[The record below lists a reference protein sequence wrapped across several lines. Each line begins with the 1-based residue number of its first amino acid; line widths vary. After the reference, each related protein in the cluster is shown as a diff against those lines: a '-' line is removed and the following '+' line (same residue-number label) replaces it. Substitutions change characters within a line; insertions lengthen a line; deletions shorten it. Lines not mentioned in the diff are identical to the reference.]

1 MPVRNRGDEM
11 VETKGNAQRSR
22 RSSSGASRR
31 RVEQVRVNKS
41 GPEHAEPTLEAD
53 LSAMA
58 DGSTETQQP
67 ICSVALCPICMVV
80 TAVGEARPDLVQ
92 HLLLASR
99 EVLLAVRSVI
109 DARLEGTPAPSKLER
124 ITVE

>member
-1 MPVRNRGDEM
+1 MA
-11 VETKGNAQRSR
+11 ETKSNAQRSR
-22 RSSSGASRR
+22 RSSSGSSRR
-31 RVEQVRVNKS
+31 RVEQVKVKP
-41 GPEHAEPTLEAD
+41 GPERAEPTLEAD
-53 LSAMA
+53 LSALA
-58 DGSTETQQP
+58 DGSSETQQP

-99 EVLLAVRSVI
+99 EVLLAVRSII
-109 DARLEGTPAPSKLER
+109 DARLEGTPKQSKLER